1 MNAFS
6 GTGIAMVTPFLS
18 NGQIDFDGLKKL
30 THHLISGGVEYLVV
44 MGTTGESATLSKEE
58 KLAVLQ
64 TVASENSGK
73 CKIVY
78 GMGGNNTQALLEE
91 MAQMDFSSV
100 DAILSVSPYYNKP
113 TQEGIYQHYKALV
126 AVAPKPIIL
135 YNVPGRTGMNMTAET
150 TLRLANDFDNISGIK
165 EASGNMEQVMQIIKN
180 RPKDFLVISGDD
192 NLTYPILA
200 LGGDGVISV
209 SGHGYPKLFSDMV
222 RNALRGNF
230 AAALTA
236 HYQLFRFTQLIFQ
249 EGNPGGIKVALEAL
263 GICGPHVRL
272 PLWPVSENLKAA
284 LLAEMKTIA

>member
-1 MNAFS
+1 MKALR

-18 NGQIDFDGLKKL
+18 DGQIDFEGLKKL
-30 THHLISGGVEYLVV
+30 THHLITGGVEYLVV

-58 KLAVLQ
+58 KLSVLQ
-64 TVASENSGK
+64 TVVTENAGR

-78 GMGGNNTQALLEE
+78 GMGGNDTRALMQE
-91 MAQMDFSSV
+91 MQQMDFSNV

-113 TQEGIYQHYKALV
+113 TQEGIYQHYKALA

-135 YNVPGRTGMNMTAET
+135 YNVPGRTGMNMSAET
-150 TLRLANDFDNISGIK
+150 TLRLAHDFDNIIAIK

-180 RPKDFLVISGDD
+180 RPKNFLVISGDD
-192 NLTYPILA
+192 NLTYPIIA

-222 RNALRGNF
+222 RNGLQGNF
-230 AAALTA
+230 SAALPA
-236 HYQLFRFTQLIFQ
+236 HYQLFKFTQLIFQ

-263 GICGPHVRL
+263 GVCGASVRL
-272 PLWPVSENLKAA
+272 PLWPVSENLKAT
-284 LLAEMKTIA
+284 LLSEMQSIG